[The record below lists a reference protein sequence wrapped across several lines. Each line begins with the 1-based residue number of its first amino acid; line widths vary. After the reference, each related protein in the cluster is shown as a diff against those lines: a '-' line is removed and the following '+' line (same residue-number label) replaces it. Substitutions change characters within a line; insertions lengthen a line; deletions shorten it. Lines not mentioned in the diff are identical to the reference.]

1 MHLQLGCDLPMATWL
16 HSSFVLPF
24 KISPELA
31 SYGPD
36 VSERILQRAI
46 VPHGSKYSLFMQFK
60 NPTRKVL
67 RVTVIYKQSRILAI
81 DRQVNNK
88 KKKKNQRIKNF
99 GTFFFFVCLIRTPHY
114 LFSDMDTHLRILI
127 SINRRLVGLSVSIS
141 TLTQIK

>member
-88 KKKKNQRIKNF
+88 KKNKSKNQRF
-99 GTFFFFVCLIRTPHY
+99 GNFFFLCV
-114 LFSDMDTHLRILI
+114 
-127 SINRRLVGLSVSIS
+127 
-141 TLTQIK
+141 